1 MRIGTIKSH
10 FCPIPGC
17 HFVTATRRLGK
28 SLAAAKA
35 KAGLPGRRALSN
47 WHASPIRPQFE
58 PTMPRT
64 TAADRP
70 QTLGEEIANA
80 ISHGLGALLA
90 VAALP
95 ILVIRAVGHGSV
107 ADVVAAAI
115 FGATAVLLY
124 GISALYH
131 ALPASLARGR
141 AKAWLM
147 RLDHAAIYVFIAG
160 SYTPFTLGVLHSGPG
175 LTLLVAV
182 WAAAGFG
189 VAIKLLNRLRH
200 PLVSTALY
208 LAMGWV
214 VVFAAGPLLERMPA
228 GGLALL
234 VAGGLS
240 YTLGA
245 FVFLLDNRLRY
256 AHFVWHLF
264 VLGGSVCHFFAALF
278 YAYG

>member
-1 MRIGTIKSH
+1 MPSATI
-10 FCPIPGC
+10 
-17 HFVTATRRLGK
+17 
-28 SLAAAKA
+28 
-35 KAGLPGRRALSN
+35 
-47 WHASPIRPQFE
+47 
-58 PTMPRT
+58 
-64 TAADRP
+64 DRP

-95 ILVIRAVGHGSV
+95 ILVIRALNHGGI
-107 ADVVAAAI
+107 ADVVAAAV
-115 FGATAVLLY
+115 FAATAILLY

-131 ALPASLARGR
+131 ALPATLAGGR
-141 AKAWLM
+141 IKAWLN

-160 SYTPFTLGVLHSGPG
+160 SYTPFTLGVLNTGPG

-182 WAAAGFG
+182 WAAAAFG

-200 PLVSTALY
+200 PVVSTLLY

-214 VVFAAGPLLERMPA
+214 VVFAVGPLVERMPA
-228 GGLALL
+228 AGLALL

-245 FVFLLDNRLRY
+245 VVFLLDNRVRY

>member
-1 MRIGTIKSH
+1 
-10 FCPIPGC
+10 
-17 HFVTATRRLGK
+17 
-28 SLAAAKA
+28 
-35 KAGLPGRRALSN
+35 
-47 WHASPIRPQFE
+47 
-58 PTMPRT
+58 MPRKT
-64 TAADRP
+64 PPADRP

-95 ILVIRAVGHGSV
+95 ILVTRAMGHGGV
-107 ADVVAAAI
+107 ADVVAAAVFAASAI
-115 FGATAVLLY
+115 LLY
-124 GISALYH
+124 GISTLYH
-131 ALPASLARGR
+131 ALPASLGR
-141 AKAWLM
+141 AKAWLV

-175 LTLLVAV
+175 LTLLIVV
-182 WAAAGFG
+182 WAAAAFG

-200 PLVSTALY
+200 PGVSTALY

-214 VVFAAGPLLERMPA
+214 VVFAAGPLVQQMPA
-228 GGLALL
+228 AGLALL

-245 FVFLLDNRLRY
+245 VVFLLDNRLRY